1 MANRPTYE
9 QKICPSVTGIDLKQ
23 WIGALA
29 RPLVFT
35 NGCFDILHRGHI
47 SYLQSAARLG
57 ASLVVGLNSDS
68 SAQRLGKD
76 LSKDLG
82 KDLSKGPNRP
92 INQLDDR
99 MALVAALASVDAV
112 VWFEQDTPMQLIM
125 AIKPEVL
132 VKGGDWAVEKIV
144 GGAEVIGWGG
154 AVHSIEFEFQRSTT
168 ELIERIRR

>member
-1 MANRPTYE
+1 MTALANQPTYE
-9 QKICPSVTGIDLKQ
+9 QKICPSATDIDVKQ
-23 WIGALA
+23 WVSALA

-35 NGCFDILHRGHI
+35 NGCFDILHRGHV

-68 SAQRLGKD
+68 SAQRLGKNP
-76 LSKDLG
+76 K
-82 KDLSKGPNRP
+82 RP
-92 INQLDDR
+92 INQLADR

-112 VWFEQDTPMQLIM
+112 VWFEQDTPLQLIM
-125 AIKPEVL
+125 AIQPEVL

-144 GGAEVIGWGG
+144 GGAEVISWGG
-154 AVHSIEFEFQRSTT
+154 SVHSIEFEFARSTT